1 MTRYRMMTVL
11 RPNAPKQ
18 EVFRFFKTLTT
29 NIMNDGGVICRFQN
43 MGITDSP
50 YNMLFIYFTVK

>member
-1 MTRYRMMTVL
+1 MMTVL